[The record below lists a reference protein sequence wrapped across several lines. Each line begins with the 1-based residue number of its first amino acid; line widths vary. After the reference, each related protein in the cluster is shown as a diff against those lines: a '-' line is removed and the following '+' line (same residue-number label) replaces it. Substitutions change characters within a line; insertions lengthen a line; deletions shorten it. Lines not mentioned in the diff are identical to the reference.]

1 MSWRSVLT
9 LCGVLLAAAAAL
21 WLFERQISA
30 AWFRLGLQPDL
41 IAALERSLD
50 DQKELARLDPD
61 RRDAYR
67 QRFDETQGLLH
78 HLRILEHNRQ
88 EILERYE
95 MILLSLVGGILTLAT
110 VLHLLRQRRR
120 ERRIERLRDALA
132 QLSSGRDDVVVGDR
146 GRDILGRIAAMVEET
161 SLILARDRRRLAALQ
176 NLSGWQETARRH
188 AHEMKTPLTAARLEL
203 ARLQQLAAGDA
214 PTPSGEVR
222 QVAGSVDE
230 ELDRLGRFAQ
240 ELTSFARLPRPRRER
255 YDLRKVVTDFAT
267 TFAAAWPNLELRVE
281 APEEPG
287 RADLTVEIDREM
299 VRRALVNLCD
309 NSSLARQSRAGQT
322 GRGTMLLRLGG
333 TPHDVVLDVTDDGP
347 GIAEEIRPRL
357 FEPYA
362 TTRQPGEGMG
372 LGLAIAK
379 KILLDHG
386 GDLDLRETSPSGTT
400 FRLLLPRPE
409 SLRDKEGQEEERP

>member
-1 MSWRSVLT
+1 MSWRSAVLT
-9 LCGVLLAAAAAL
+9 LCGALLAAAASL

-50 DQKELARLDPD
+50 DQKKLAQLDPE

-67 QRFDETQGLLH
+67 RRFDETQDLLH

-110 VLHLLRQRRR
+110 VLHLVRQRRR

-161 SLILARDRRRLAALQ
+161 SRILARDRRRLAALQ

-214 PTPSGEVR
+214 PPPSGEVR

-240 ELTSFARLPRPRRER
+240 ELTSFARRPRPRRER
-255 YDLRKVVTDFAT
+255 YDLRKVVTDFAG

-281 APEEPG
+281 APEESGEGELP
-287 RADLTVEIDREM
+287 VEIDREM
-299 VRRALVNLCD
+299 IRRVLVNLCD
-309 NSSLARQSRAGQT
+309 NSSLARQSQEDQDGS
-322 GRGTMLLRLGG
+322 GTVLLRLGG
-333 TPHDVVLDVTDDGP
+333 TANDVTVDVTDDGP

-362 TTRQPGEGMG
+362 TTRQPGDGMG
-372 LGLAIAK
+372 LGLSIAK

-386 GDLDLRETSPSGTT
+386 GDLELRETSSAGTT

-409 SLRDKEGQEEERP
+409 NHPEEALREGQP

>member
-1 MSWRSVLT
+1 VSWRPVLT

-95 MILLSLVGGILTLAT
+95 MILLSLVGGILTVAT
-110 VLHLLRQRRR
+110 VLHLVRQGRR

-132 QLSSGRDDVVVGDR
+132 QLSSGRDDVMVGDR

-161 SLILARDRRRLAALQ
+161 SRILARDRRRLAALQ

-203 ARLQQLAAGDA
+203 ARLQQLAAGDV
-214 PTPSGEVR
+214 PPPSGEVR

-281 APEEPG
+281 APEEEV
-287 RADLTVEIDREM
+287 AVEIDREM

-309 NSSLARQSRAGQT
+309 NSSLARKE
-322 GRGTMLLRLGG
+322 GRGTVLLRLGG
-333 TPHDVVLDVTDDGP
+333 TMHDVVLDVTDDGP

-386 GDLDLRETSPSGTT
+386 GDLDLRETSSSGTT
-400 FRLLLPRPE
+400 FRLLLPRPQAP
-409 SLRDKEGQEEERP
+409 QETPQEAPREEATP

>member
-61 RRDAYR
+61 RRGAYR

-95 MILLSLVGGILTLAT
+95 MILLALVGGILAVAT
-110 VLHLLRQRRR
+110 VLHLVRQGRR

-146 GRDILGRIAAMVEET
+146 GRDLLGRIAAMVEET

-203 ARLQQLAAGDA
+203 ARLQQLAAGDV
-214 PTPSGEVR
+214 PPPSGEVR

-267 TFAAAWPNLELRVE
+267 TFAAAWPNLELCVE
-281 APEEPG
+281 APEEPE
-287 RADLTVEIDREM
+287 RADLTVEVDREM

-309 NSSLARQSRAGQT
+309 NSSLARKE
-322 GRGTMLLRLGG
+322 GRGMVLLRLGG

-386 GDLDLRETSPSGTT
+386 GDLDLRETSLSGTTGTT

-409 SLRDKEGQEEERP
+409 APQEEARP

>member
-1 MSWRSVLT
+1 MSWRSAVVT

-50 DQKELARLDPD
+50 DQKELAQLDPE

-67 QRFDETQGLLH
+67 QRFDETQDLLH

-95 MILLSLVGGILTLAT
+95 MILLSLVGGILALAT
-110 VLHLLRQRRR
+110 GLHLVRQRRR

-161 SLILARDRRRLAALQ
+161 SRILARDRRRLAALQ

-203 ARLQQLAAGDA
+203 ARLQQLAAGDV
-214 PTPSGEVR
+214 PPPSGEVR

-281 APEEPG
+281 APEEEV
-287 RADLTVEIDREM
+287 TVEIDREM

-309 NSSLARQSRAGQT
+309 NSSLARKEE
-322 GRGTMLLRLGG
+322 GRGTVLLRLGG
-333 TPHDVVLDVTDDGP
+333 APHDVVLDVTDDGP
-347 GIAEEIRPRL
+347 GISEEIRPRL

-409 SLRDKEGQEEERP
+409 APQEEARP